1 MTATAITRR
10 LAGGSGIT
18 STAITRRL
26 ACASGINSSCGVSGS
41 GRRGIAV
48 QTGIVQCICNCDCNI
63 TAGSNSIIVVP
74 DEEDIGPTDDIDS
87 PVEASACV
95 IVTRKRT
102 LRDGKGS
109 AAWDCAVKVDGST

>member
-10 LAGGSGIT
+10 V
-18 STAITRRL
+18 
-26 ACASGINSSCGVSGS
+26 ACASGINSSGGVSGS
-41 GRRGIAV
+41 GRRGTAV
-48 QTGIVQCICNCDCNI
+48 QTGTIQCICNGDYST

-87 PVEASACV
+87 PVEASACQCV